1 MSTVPLALNS
11 QLPIWPDTTSALY
24 AGTVL
29 ITTPLLAAIGGV
41 PTLTE
46 LGYWAALLFG
56 VAMLAYGSVGI
67 ARSGRVIQLVQPRRG
82 GFNAW

>member
-11 QLPIWPDTTSALY
+11 QLPMWPDTTSALY

-46 LGYWAALLFG
+46 LGHWAALLFG
-56 VAMLAYGSVGI
+56 VAMFAYGTAGI
-67 ARSGRVIQLVQPRRG
+67 ARSGRATQLVKLRRG
-82 GFNAW
+82 GFNAR